1 MQVISLAFSVAARRT
16 RLPLSERRRAG
27 LGLSVL
33 GLFVGMFWMQTVFAG
48 EIKTAPPLIL
58 FIGDSH
64 SVGSF
69 GIQEDALL
77 RRIKGFQVATY
88 AICGSSP
95 ESWFVGA
102 QTSCGYYLNDT
113 EGKEQRG
120 WEKTT
125 PLLANLLAVHQ
136 PSFTVVELGAN
147 MYGKPLDW
155 VEKTSHEMAMAI
167 VNSGS
172 KCIWIGPPNARI
184 QPEPELGRVFDALRA
199 AVVPYCLLF
208 DSRSYTTYPASGG
221 DGIHFN
227 TLGETGQHMAENWA
241 LSAYYAFSP
250 LVKIPEKQA
259 AVH

>member
-1 MQVISLAFSVAARRT
+1 MNQAMNRLLEFFKDFSGYAAGLLALAAFSVSPS
-16 RLPLSERRRAG
+16 L
-27 LGLSVL
+27 
-33 GLFVGMFWMQTVFAG
+33 AG
-48 EIKTAPPLIL
+48 ELKAPPLIL

-77 RRIKGFQVATY
+77 RRVKGFRVATY

-95 ESWFVGA
+95 QSWFSGE
-102 QTSCGYYLNDT
+102 QTNCGYFIKDT
-113 EGKEQRG
+113 DGKEQRD
-120 WEKTT
+120 WTRKT

-136 PSFTVVELGAN
+136 PSYTIVELGAN
-147 MYGKPLDW
+147 MYGRPLEW

-172 KCIWIGPPNARI
+172 KCIWIGPPQARI
-184 QPEPELGRVFDALRA
+184 QPEPELERVFDALRA
-199 AVVPYCLLF
+199 GVVPYCLLF
-208 DSRSYTTYPASGG
+208 DSRNYTSYPATGG

-227 TLGETGQHMAENWA
+227 SLGEAGQHMAENWA

-250 LVKIPEKQA
+250 LLKIPENQSA
-259 AVH
+259 AH